1 MGMKDQVQTVRA
13 FNRFYTRQ
21 IGLLNE
27 GLYSS
32 GYTLTEVRVLYELA
46 HQPGTTP
53 TDIASFLQLDQGYL
67 SRILRKFEERGL
79 VRRDAS
85 AEDARSY
92 HLRLT
97 ELGEAAFNPLDSAS
111 SDQVRG
117 VLDPLAESNRQRLV
131 NSMAVIQRLLD
142 PSSNP
147 EGGTFELRQPRP
159 GDIGWAIERHGRL
172 YADEF
177 AWNEEFE
184 GLVASLFGAF
194 LQKHNPAR
202 ERCWIAEVDG
212 RRAGCA
218 FLVQNAEDPDAAQLR
233 CLLVEPWARGLGIG
247 RALVDA
253 CVTFARQA
261 GYPRMMLWTND
272 VLVAARRIYE
282 GAGFQLTDEQPHH
295 SFGQDLV
302 GQTWAM
308 DL

>member
-1 MGMKDQVQTVRA
+1 MNEQVQAVRA

-27 GLYSS
+27 GLYSG

-46 HQPGTTP
+46 HNPGATP
-53 TDIASFLQLDQGYL
+53 TDVAAFLQLDQGYL
-67 SRILRKFEERGL
+67 SRILRKFEERGI

-85 AEDARSY
+85 AQDARSC

-97 ELGEAAFNPLDSAS
+97 DLGEAAFTPLDSAS

-117 VLDPLAESNRQRLV
+117 VLAPLAESDRQRLV

-142 PSSNP
+142 AVSDA
-147 EGGTFELRQPRP
+147 EAGGFELRQPRP

-177 AWNEEFE
+177 SWNEEFE

-194 LQKHNPAR
+194 LQKHDPAR
-202 ERCWIAEVDG
+202 ERCWIAEAEG
-212 RRAGCA
+212 RRAGCV
-218 FLVQNAEDPDAAQLR
+218 FLVQNAEDPGAAQLR
-233 CLLVEPWARGLGIG
+233 CLLVEPSARGLGIG

-253 CVTFARQA
+253 CLSFAREA
-261 GYPRMMLWTND
+261 GYQRLILWTND
-272 VLVAARRIYE
+272 VLVAARRIYK
-282 GAGFQLTDEQPHH
+282 GTGFDLIAEEPHH

>member
-1 MGMKDQVQTVRA
+1 MDINDQVTAIRT

-27 GLYSS
+27 GVYSS

-46 HQPGTTP
+46 HHPGTTP
-53 TDIASFLQLDQGYL
+53 TDVGSFLQLDPGYL
-67 SRILRKFEERGL
+67 SRILKKFEERGL

-85 AEDARSY
+85 DRDARSC
-92 HLRLT
+92 HLNLT
-97 ELGEAAFNPLDSAS
+97 ETGRVAFGPLNSAS
-111 SDQVRG
+111 SEQVRG
-117 VLDPLAESNRQRLV
+117 LLQPLPEIERQRLV

-142 PSSNP
+142 NSSGP
-147 EGGTFELRQPRP
+147 EKGSLELRRHRP

-177 AWNEEFE
+177 HWNEEFE

-194 LQKHNPAR
+194 LQKHDPER
-202 ERCWIAEVDG
+202 ERCWIAETDA
-212 RRAGCA
+212 RRAGCV
-218 FLVQNAEDPDAAQLR
+218 FLVRNAEDPNVAQLR

-253 CVTFARQA
+253 CVHFAREVSY
-261 GYPRMMLWTND
+261 GRMTLWTND

-282 GAGFQLTDEQPHH
+282 AAGFELIDESPHR
-295 SFGQDLV
+295 SFGHDLV